1 MTRVRRLAPLP
12 LWLALVLS
20 AAAGLI
26 GVTAFAPLSIWV
38 SAFISLFLLW
48 WCLDRRSFWTGLLVG
63 LVYGLTLWAPLINWL
78 TVYLGPIPW
87 LALAVTEALYIAI
100 ASGLIALIF
109 GFSRSR
115 GMKTRWLHII
125 TPAAVAALWVAHEWL
140 AANWPWGGFSWA
152 RFGMAQYEGLFAH
165 SLSWI
170 GSAGLS
176 FVIAWT
182 CAAIYYFLSRRIA
195 PRRTL
200 LIPIVVVVACALVPL
215 YPTRYQGSIAIAG
228 VQGNTKS
235 GLFDAVSPGDNLTAH
250 LDTTLE
256 QVDRPVDLIV
266 WPENAADIDPTE
278 NFIAASQLSFLAAKF
293 SAPVLTGAI
302 TSPSNGTY
310 FNSSLL
316 WSADGL
322 VAQYDKAHPVPF
334 AEWMPARSLFHS
346 IVPDLVDLV
355 TRDYSFGTRSN
366 VIDVGTTRVGVSICF
381 DIVDDALVH
390 QMITHDAQVIV
401 AQTNNADF
409 GDTAESAQQLE
420 IARVRAIESGR
431 YVVNVSTVGITA
443 LIAPTG
449 QIEQSVKRF
458 EQAVV
463 YSEEI
468 PLAASRTLGTAANFI
483 VDLLC
488 TVLGLGFVALAIAHR
503 SRQYR
508 VARANK
514 PVVRRG

>member
-1 MTRVRRLAPLP
+1 
-12 LWLALVLS
+12 
-20 AAAGLI
+20 
-26 GVTAFAPLSIWV
+26 
-38 SAFISLFLLW
+38 
-48 WCLDRRSFWTGLLVG
+48 
-63 LVYGLTLWAPLINWL
+63 
-78 TVYLGPIPW
+78 
-87 LALAVTEALYIAI
+87 
-100 ASGLIALIF
+100 
-109 GFSRSR
+109 
-115 GMKTRWLHII
+115 
-125 TPAAVAALWVAHEWL
+125 
-140 AANWPWGGFSWA
+140 
-152 RFGMAQYEGLFAH
+152 
-165 SLSWI
+165 
-170 GSAGLS
+170 
-176 FVIAWT
+176 
-182 CAAIYYFLSRRIA
+182 
-195 PRRTL
+195 
-200 LIPIVVVVACALVPL
+200 
-215 YPTRYQGSIAIAG
+215 
-228 VQGNTKS
+228 
-235 GLFDAVSPGDNLTAH
+235 
-250 LDTTLE
+250 
-256 QVDRPVDLIV
+256 
-266 WPENAADIDPTE
+266 
-278 NFIAASQLSFLAAKF
+278 
-293 SAPVLTGAI
+293 
-302 TSPSNGTY
+302 
-310 FNSSLL
+310 
-316 WSADGL
+316 
-322 VAQYDKAHPVPF
+322 
-334 AEWMPARSLFHS
+334 MPARSLFHS
-346 IVPDLVDLV
+346 IVPELVDLV

-468 PLAASRTLGTAANFI
+468 PLAASRTLGTAANFV